1 MDQDQQW
8 LINCLNASLDP
19 SQQTRTFAETSL
31 QQASLQPV
39 RDIELILRYLLNICK
54 GYGVALARIAA
65 HRELQFGLRQISLM
79 MLLAIVRLTRI
90 HLAAVLLKQFI
101 RKHWNEDEEGF
112 EHPVVESNEKAA
124 VKGLLLSLLD
134 DPSKKICTAV
144 SVAVSAIAQYD
155 WPEDWPELVP
165 FLLNLINDQSKL
177 NAVHGALRCLS
188 LLSSDMDDKMVPQL
202 VPVLFPCLHAI
213 MSSPQ
218 IYDKSLRSKALS
230 VIYNCTSMIGA
241 MSGVYKT
248 ETTALML
255 PLLQPWMDHFSSIL
269 KHPVPSEDPD
279 DWSIRMETVDFYQF
293 ILPAVQVL
301 KCLNQFIQNF
311 PTITETHFAVS
322 HSGGISVILGPL
334 WQTLVS
340 SLGVYERSV
349 IEGVEDS
356 YDGRYDSD
364 GAEKSLESF
373 VIQLFEFLLTVIGSP
388 RFMKVVMNNLKELVY
403 YTIGFL
409 QMTEQQVHTWS
420 LDPNQYVAD
429 EDDNTYSCRVSGAL
443 LLEEVISNC
452 GTEGINAV
460 IDSVKSRIS
469 ESQQA
474 KDTGSPG
481 WWRLREAA
489 LYALASVAEQLL
501 EVEVSGSTVGPML
514 GQILT
519 DDMATG
525 VHDYP
530 FLCARLF
537 SSVARFS
544 SMMDN
549 QVTEQFL
556 YAAIKTVGM
565 DVPPPVKVGACRA
578 LSQLLPDA
586 TTGIVQQFAFDLFS
600 SLIDLL
606 KNASDETMH
615 LILETL
621 QAAVAAGH
629 EVAASIEPVLSPIM
643 LNMWASHVSDPFI
656 SIDVLEVLE
665 AIKKAPGCI
674 HPLVSRVIPYIGPIL
689 SSPQQ
694 QPDGLVA
701 GSLDLVTMLIKNAPV
716 DVVKALFQVSF
727 DPVVRIVLQSTD
739 HSEMQNATQCLAAL
753 VSVGKQDM
761 LSWSGDPGFTMRS
774 LLDVASR
781 LLDPELESSG
791 SLFVG
796 SYILQLILHLPSQM
810 AQQIRDLV
818 TALIRRMQSSW
829 IAGLKCSLLLIFA
842 RLVHMSVPHVEQ
854 FVDMLVSIPAK
865 GEIQG
870 AYQIKVTTT
879 ALALLLLT
887 RHVEL
892 GNINVKGQ
900 LIKSYTGITTRSK
913 ARRIPDQWTVVP
925 LPAKILAILAD
936 TLIEIQEQTLI
947 EIQDQVDG
955 DNEDSDWE
963 EVENE
968 DGDFLYSSA
977 NSASH
982 GRPTYEYLDAMA
994 KAFNEDQ
1001 EDDYEDDL
1009 LSGVDPLNEMNLV
1022 NVLFESLA
1030 KFSEGDRP
1038 YFEHLFQSLTKPQQK
1053 AIELVLRRRA
1063 MILYQQQK
1071 ENKVQYNSAQS
1082 RLKMEV
1088 QQLPIMKDEAFP
1100 SIDKTKKPGLVSI
1113 SQAKKP
1119 TLNKRR
1125 DWGELPNKFCSF
1137 TLKEKV
1143 FLCLKVLS
1151 TQLAPLIH
1159 LDSSSTDI
1167 AKDWKDV
1174 VDPFPHKVL

>member
-31 QQASLQPV
+31 QQASLQP
-39 RDIELILRYLLNICK
+39 

-65 HRELQFGLRQISLM
+65 HRELPLGLRQISLM
-79 MLLAIVRLTRI
+79 MLLAIVGLTRI

-124 VKGLLLSLLD
+124 VKGLLLALLD

-144 SVAVSAIAQYD
+144 SVAVSAIAHYD

-165 FLLNLINDQSKL
+165 FLLSLINDQSKL
-177 NAVHGALRCLS
+177 NAVHGAVRCLY

-248 ETTALML
+248 DTTALML
-255 PLLQPWMDHFSSIL
+255 PMLQPWMEQFSSIL

-279 DWSIRMETVDFYQF
+279 DWSIRME
-293 ILPAVQVL
+293 VL

-311 PTITETHFAVS
+311 PTITETHF
-322 HSGGISVILGPL
+322 SVILGPL
-334 WQTLVS
+334 WQTFVS
-340 SLGVYERSV
+340 SSGVYERSV

-388 RFMKVVMNNLKELVY
+388 RFMKVIMNNLKELVY

-409 QMTEQQVHTWS
+409 QMTEQQIHTWS
-420 LDPNQYVAD
+420 LDVNQYVAD

-443 LLEEVISNC
+443 LLEEVISTC

-460 IDSVKSRIS
+460 IDSVRSRIS

-489 LYALASVAEQLL
+489 LYALASVAEELL
-501 EVEVSGSTVGPML
+501 EIEVSGSTVGTML
-514 GQILT
+514 EQILT

-544 SMMDN
+544 SMMNN
-549 QVTEQFL
+549 QVTEQFV

-565 DVPPPVKVGACRA
+565 NVPPPVKVGSCRA

-615 LILETL
+615 LVLETL

-656 SIDVLEVLE
+656 SIDALEVLE

-716 DVVKALFQVSF
+716 DVVKALYQVSF

-818 TALIRRMQSSW
+818 TALIRRMQSSR

-854 FVDMLVSIPAK
+854 FVDLLVSIPAK
-865 GEIQG
+865 GHLNSFFYVMSEWTQHQGEIQG

-892 GNINVKGQ
+892 GNINVKGH
-900 LIKSYTGITTRSK
+900 LIKTDTGITTRSK

-936 TLIEIQEQTLI
+936 TLIEIQEQ
-947 EIQDQVDG
+947 VDG

-968 DGDFLYSSA
+968 DDDFLYSSA

-1001 EDDYEDDL
+1001 EDDYEDEL
-1009 LSGVDPLNEMNLV
+1009 LSGVDPLNEINLV
-1022 NVLFESLA
+1022 NFLFESLA

-1038 YFEHLFQSLTKPQQK
+1038 YFEHLFQSLTKPQRK

-1063 MILYQQQK
+1063 L
-1071 ENKVQYNSAQS
+1071 
-1082 RLKMEV
+1082 
-1088 QQLPIMKDEAFP
+1088 
-1100 SIDKTKKPGLVSI
+1100 
-1113 SQAKKP
+1113 
-1119 TLNKRR
+1119 
-1125 DWGELPNKFCSF
+1125 
-1137 TLKEKV
+1137 
-1143 FLCLKVLS
+1143 
-1151 TQLAPLIH
+1151 
-1159 LDSSSTDI
+1159 
-1167 AKDWKDV
+1167 
-1174 VDPFPHKVL
+1174 